1 MSRTKAMLISHSVVF
16 LLGVTAAKLYD
27 RDELQSYRGAYEKPM
42 QRFRRWAGN
51 AAMGTVALG
60 SLWIAIRVVD
70 TRDKTGKGAAGAEG
84 GEPCCGGGTVA
95 AQ

>member
-1 MSRTKAMLISHSVVF
+1 MSRAKAMLISHSVVF
-16 LLGVTAAKLYD
+16 LLGVTAAKLHD

-60 SLWIAIRVVD
+60 SLWVALNVV
-70 TRDKTGKGAAGAEG
+70 
-84 GEPCCGGGTVA
+84 GGGDKKATA
-95 AQ
+95 KGGHECC